1 MLSINTHVS
10 NNKLIKNCLVNN
22 HETFSKL
29 EGTSGVIQSITS
41 DQKGNVYAANDEGI
55 IYYISENNKD
65 IKPIFKSE
73 GIIQAIATSNNGNVY
88 VAIKET
94 KNETK
99 IYIKNNDSNNF
110 KLLEKF
116 DFNLLSMIVYTSND
130 GEEYLYMGTD
140 NDVKAYY
147 QSFGQEWLQ
156 TIPGTK
162 GKISAIIKDNNNNK
176 CIYAATTDGQIY
188 KTIGGDQKFKEL
200 LTTGSKITDL
210 TFDNLGNVY
219 ATEMSGQVWKKDN
232 NKNSFFRFQLHPLS
246 NCLTSIVINN
256 DNCIYVG
263 DNTGNLW
270 KSYGSST
277 FDKLQFKVNISI
289 KKLIFNGA
297 TKKMYIGSSN
307 GVYYSD

>member
-1 MLSINTHVS
+1 
-10 NNKLIKNCLVNN
+10 
-22 HETFSKL
+22 
-29 EGTSGVIQSITS
+29 
-41 DQKGNVYAANDEGI
+41 
-55 IYYISENNKD
+55 
-65 IKPIFKSE
+65 
-73 GIIQAIATSNNGNVY
+73 
-88 VAIKET
+88 
-94 KNETK
+94 
-99 IYIKNNDSNNF
+99 
-110 KLLEKF
+110 
-116 DFNLLSMIVYTSND
+116 MIVYTSND

-162 GKISAIIKDNNNNK
+162 GKISAIIKDNNNDK
-176 CIYAATTDGQIY
+176 CIYAAATDGQIY
-188 KTIGGDQKFKEL
+188 KIIGGDQKFEEL
-200 LTTGSKITDL
+200 LTTGSKITDF

-232 NKNSFFRFQLHPLS
+232 NKNYFFRFQLHPLS

-297 TKKMYIGSSN
+297 TKKIYIGSSN